1 MTPSNAH
8 ESVLLWLRD
17 DPSRLST
24 LLALTGHAPCSSTL
38 AVEDSALR
46 AAYPIEVTPD
56 LVLRDPISGH
66 WVLVEVQRQPDEA
79 KARRWFLA
87 MAAMA
92 PQHGPHG
99 ELVVVTSSRAVA
111 RWALDVANHRRGGT
125 SWGVTPTVLRL
136 GPKEADA
143 LLTSGPPELAVIAAW
158 VMNHRHGPGARPRA
172 ARVSTGREHRQTKQ
186 LRRENL
192 VEHPDRAAPRI
203 VEKVRRI
210 AMIDINQVPKNPAV
224 EQWAADLR
232 QRRGARRPV
241 LLLRLRASP
250 RSRATEARIL
260 ACMDAPQIERWADR
274 ALTATLIDEVFAEP

>member
-1 MTPSNAH
+1 VTPSNAH

-66 WVLVEVQRQPDEA
+66 WVLVEVQRQPDES

-92 PQHGPHG
+92 NQHGPHG

-143 LLTSGPPELAVIAAW
+143 LLTKGPPELAVIAAW
-158 VMNHRHGPGARPRA
+158 VTNHRHGAVALDLAQRA
-172 ARVSTGREHRQTKQ
+172 FRRAESIADEALREKTWWSI
-186 LRRENL
+186 LTVL
-192 VEHPDRAAPRI
+192 HP
-203 VEKVRRI
+203 
-210 AMIDINQVPKNPAV
+210 
-224 EQWAADLR
+224 
-232 QRRGARRPV
+232 
-241 LLLRLRASP
+241 
-250 RSRATEARIL
+250 
-260 ACMDAPQIERWADR
+260 
-274 ALTATLIDEVFAEP
+274 

>member
-1 MTPSNAH
+1 VTPSNAH

-92 PQHGPHG
+92 NQHGPHG

-111 RWALDVANHRRGGT
+111 RWALDVASHRSGGT
-125 SWGVTPTVLRL
+125 RWGVTPTVMRL
-136 GPKEADA
+136 GPREADA
-143 LLTSGPPELAVIAAW
+143 VLTNGSPELAVFAAW
-158 VMNHRHGPGARPRA
+158 VMQNRRGPGAVDLARRA
-172 ARVSTGREHRQTKQ
+172 IARTE
-186 LRRENL
+186 
-192 VEHPDRAAPRI
+192 A
-203 VEKVRRI
+203 I
-210 AMIDINQVPKNPAV
+210 ADAQ
-224 EQWAADLR
+224 LR
-232 QRRGARRPV
+232 QRIQWSILTVLHRGGR
-241 LLLRLRASP
+241 
-250 RSRATEARIL
+250 
-260 ACMDAPQIERWADR
+260 
-274 ALTATLIDEVFAEP
+274 